1 MKFIFRKK
9 LIQSIVA
16 ACLCASMAVTS
27 VMAADSSL
35 DTAPENINNIENG
48 GSYFVNGLNNRISPR
63 DMLTEGDYHIYMD
76 KGWILNSRN
85 VGVGAWGTSN
95 VVHKYNG
102 TLRRHYTN
110 LLIYADAEE
119 KFEYEA
125 GREWGTGVVRVSTGD
140 LGKGAM
146 HHFYV
151 FYGW

>member
-35 DTAPENINNIENG
+35 DTTPENINNIENG

-76 KGWILNSRN
+76 KGWILKNN

-95 VVHKYNG
+95 VVHKYTG
-102 TLRRHYTN
+102 ALKYHYTN
-110 LLIYADAEE
+110 VVVYADAAETLQ
-119 KFEYEA
+119 YAA
-125 GREWGTGVVRVSTGD
+125 GRIWGTGVVKSSTGNI
-140 LGKGAM
+140 GKGAM

>member
-1 MKFIFRKK
+1 
-9 LIQSIVA
+9 
-16 ACLCASMAVTS
+16 MAT
-27 VMAADSSL
+27 DHSL
-35 DTAPENINNIENG
+35 DTTTEIIGENFSQIENG
-48 GSYFVNGLNNRISPR
+48 ESYFVNRLNNSISQR

-76 KGWILNSRN
+76 KGWILKNN

-102 TLRRHYTN
+102 TLKRHYTN

-119 KFEYEA
+119 KIKYEA
-125 GREWGTGVVRVSTGD
+125 GRKWGTGVVRVSTGD

>member
-35 DTAPENINNIENG
+35 DTTPENINNIENG

-76 KGWILNSRN
+76 KDWILKNN
-85 VGVGAWGTSN
+85 VGVGAQGTSN
-95 VVHKYNG
+95 VVHKYTG
-102 TLRRHYTN
+102 ALKYHYTN
-110 LLIYADAEE
+110 VVVYADAAETLQ
-119 KFEYEA
+119 YAA
-125 GREWGTGVVRVSTGD
+125 GRIWGTGVVKASTGNI
-140 LGKGAM
+140 GKGAM

>member
-35 DTAPENINNIENG
+35 DTTPENINNIENG

-95 VVHKYNG
+95 VVHKYTG
-102 TLRRHYTN
+102 ALKYHYTN
-110 LLIYADAEE
+110 VVVYADAAETT
-119 KFEYEA
+119 KYAA
-125 GREWGTGVVRVSTGD
+125 GRTKGIGVVKASTGD
-140 LGKGAM
+140 IGKGAM